1 MGGCDLES
9 LGGLGGVVRQELLVQ
24 WGLSRRGVLVGEV
37 DDGGGGG
44 GGGRAGGFG
53 CCPGEGSRRKGR
65 PSRGASGEAGEVGGR
80 EEGRAEDV
88 AGGRA
93 AGSLAGDEG
102 RAVDEAAEI
111 SGGHGWRGE
120 GRRRVAWMASG
131 PRRLFAFFGP
141 WPKLVSGRPTPTNGF
156 RLSTAPC

>member
-37 DDGGGGG
+37 DDGG

-111 SGGHGWRGE
+111 SGGHGEARRGKE
-120 GRRRVAWMASG
+120 ARRVDGFGTKKTVS
-131 PRRLFAFFGP
+131 FF
-141 WPKLVSGRPTPTNGF
+141 WAVVEVSVG
-156 RLSTAPC
+156 